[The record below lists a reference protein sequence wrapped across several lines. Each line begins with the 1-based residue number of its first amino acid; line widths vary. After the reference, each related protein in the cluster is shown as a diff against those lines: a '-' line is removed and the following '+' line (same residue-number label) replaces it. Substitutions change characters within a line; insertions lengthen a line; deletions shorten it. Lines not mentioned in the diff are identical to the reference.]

1 MARKAKAQYPA
12 DFKTVFGLSAMTLTS
27 VGAASF
33 MTSMFMMYLTDY
45 SGIGAYAATLG
56 TVLLLIGR
64 IVDAVDDPLQGWIMD
79 RTKPTKLGK
88 YKPYVILSILIT
100 TISVALLYSLPDGIS
115 GSPVLVT
122 IWVLVFY
129 LAYDIGTSFFAD
141 APLKTSLTDDPNIRS
156 KITVWPRVVG
166 MFGAM
171 PFAFF
176 TAILVAVN
184 AGIGNMKTSFSL
196 TTLALVVPYGLISLL
211 GIALVREGKHQ
222 EIKEEEAR
230 LSFKDIVA
238 MFKMNKPL
246 LITSAAG
253 LFGGFVWTLLFAAS
267 GYYIKWA
274 YCVDA
279 NGVLNEG
286 LMGTLTA
293 IMGILQMFPILLGA
307 FLAPPLMRKIGD
319 AMKTKRILGLVQVV
333 VGVLMF
339 VLHVVGILPA
349 SPALYVGLM
358 CVMMF
363 AIGLEFVPGS
373 VVQMETFDY
382 GFWKSGKEVAGICNS
397 VSKFIE
403 KLQAAFSTA
412 MVGAVLIMVGYQV
425 DSVTGNFSGDPASIP
440 GMLTGF
446 MVISGL
452 IPALLAFIAWLFL
465 RKYPITREV
474 REQMNADLARM
485 KKNQE

>member
-1 MARKAKAQYPA
+1 MARKPKAQYPA
-12 DFKTVFGLSAMTLTS
+12 DFKTIFGLSTMTLTS

-79 RTKPTKLGK
+79 RTKPTRLGK

-100 TISVALLYSLPDGIS
+100 TISIVLLYSLPDGIAS
-115 GSPVLVT
+115 NPVLVT
-122 IWVLVFY
+122 LWVLIFY

-141 APLKTSLTDDPNIRS
+141 APLKTSLSSDPVIRAKVS
-156 KITVWPRVVG
+156 VWPRVVG

-184 AGIGNMKTSFSL
+184 AGIGNMKTSFSI
-196 TTLALVVPYGLISLL
+196 TTIALLVPYGLISLL
-211 GIALVREGKHQ
+211 GIALVKEGPHK
-222 EIKEEEAR
+222 EVREEEAGLNIR
-230 LSFKDIVA
+230 DIVE
-238 MFKMNKPL
+238 MFKINKPL
-246 LITSAAG
+246 LLLSAAN

-267 GYYIKWA
+267 SYYIKWA

-293 IMGILQMFPILLGA
+293 VMGMLQMFPILLGA
-307 FLAPPLMRKIGD
+307 FLAPGLMKRIGD
-319 AMKTKRILGLVQVV
+319 PMKTKRILALIQVAT
-333 VGVLMF
+333 GVLLF
-339 VLHVVGILPA
+339 VLHLLGILPA
-349 SPALYVGLM
+349 SPALYIVMM

-373 VVQMETFDY
+373 VVSMETFDY

-397 VSKFIE
+397 VGKFIE
-403 KLQAAFSTA
+403 KLQGAFSTA
-412 MVGAVLIMVGYQV
+412 LVGAVLIMVGYQV
-425 DSVTGNFSGDPASIP
+425 DSVTGNFSGDPAAIP

-446 MVISGL
+446 MFVS
-452 IPALLAFIAWLFL
+452 ALLPAILGFIAWLFL
-465 RKYPITREV
+465 RKYPITPEV
-474 REQMNADLARM
+474 RARMNAELAEM
-485 KKNQE
+485 KKDQK

>member
-1 MARKAKAQYPA
+1 MARKPKAQYPA
-12 DFKTVFGLSAMTLTS
+12 DGKTVFGLSAMGLTS

-45 SGIGAYAATLG
+45 SGIGSYAATLG

-100 TISVALLYSLPDGIS
+100 TVSIVLLYSLPDAIAS
-115 GSPVLVT
+115 NPVLVT

-156 KITVWPRVVG
+156 KITVWPRVVA

-171 PFAFF
+171 PFSFF
-176 TAILVAVN
+176 TVILVAMN

-196 TTLALVVPYGLISLL
+196 ATIALLVPYGLISLF
-211 GIALVREGKHQ
+211 GAALVKEGAHQ
-222 EIKEEEAR
+222 EIKEEAK
-230 LSFKDIVA
+230 LSIKDIVA
-238 MFKMNKPL
+238 MFKINKPL
-246 LITSAAG
+246 LINSAAN
-253 LFGGFVWTLLFAAS
+253 LFGGFVWTLLFATA

-274 YCVDA
+274 YCVDE
-279 NGVLNEG
+279 NGVLDEA

-293 IMGILQMFPILLGA
+293 VMGMLQMFPILIGA
-307 FLAPPLMRKIGD
+307 FLAPGLMRKIGEPI
-319 AMKTKRILGLVQVV
+319 KTKRLLGLIQVV

-339 VLHVVGILPA
+339 VLHIVGILPA
-349 SPALYVGLM
+349 SPAVFVILM

-363 AIGLEFVPGS
+363 AIGLEFVPSS
-373 VVQMETFDY
+373 VIGMETFDY

-397 VSKFIE
+397 VGKFIE
-403 KLQAAFSTA
+403 KMQSAFSTA
-412 MVGAVLIMVGYQV
+412 LVGAVLILVGYQV
-425 DSVTGNFSGDPASIP
+425 DSVTGDFAGDPATIP

-446 MVISGL
+446 MVVSGL
-452 IPALLAFIAWLFL
+452 LPAILAFIAYLFL
-465 RKYPITREV
+465 RKYPITAEV
-474 REQMNADLARM
+474 RAQMNAELAEM
-485 KKNQE
+485 KKTEV